1 MDPTRCPHCAKRMK
15 PVVTDDGRTG
25 LECLTCDAVTAR
37 QTNAARWTET
47 PVVHVKVA

>member
-25 LECLTCDAVTAR
+25 FECPKCDAPH
-37 QTNAARWTET
+37 QTDAARWTESA
-47 PVVHVKVA
+47 VRHAKVA